1 MSNHWRRR
9 QRSNRE
15 HSFTWTTEVYGLEV
29 EPECVAEYDLIPGER
44 AIMYGDNACAGSDP
58 EVQVISVRIEAT
70 GEDVTDKVDLD
81 GLAED
86 ILLEVGES
94 ERDAREAAAEDAADA
109 RRDR

>member
-1 MSNHWRRR
+1 MSRTRRR

-15 HSFTWTTEVYGLEV
+15 TSYTVAETYHGHELET
-29 EPECVAEYDLIPGER
+29 ECVAEYDLIPGER
-44 AIMYGDNACAGSDP
+44 AIMYGDNACPGSDP
-58 EVQVISVRIEAT
+58 EVQVTRVTVEAT
-70 GEDVTDKVDLD
+70 GEDVTEAVDLD

-86 ILLEVGES
+86 ILIEVGES